1 MVKRPKKRQKKKSG
15 GGGGGGGGVGRGM
28 IKVSSKKPTLK
39 IDPKGP
45 TCKKR
50 LAESVIYLI
59 IASGGG

>member
-1 MVKRPKKRQKKKSG
+1 
-15 GGGGGGGGVGRGM
+15 M

-45 TCKKR
+45 TCKKQ